1 MASTHAEIV
10 IFAILICTGMVV
22 SIFSDSVKYTH
33 PGIQDKM
40 ALLNS
45 NMEYLY
51 DVVIRQDRLLRIIYF
66 GFFIAIFCL
75 GHFLGRLEQR
85 VSQLEADAN
94 DRKLNWE
101 DLLRR
106 VQRLEDNDGEDLRR
120 IAVVEENL
128 AAEHQRIAVL
138 QRDVNFL
145 LEYQQG
151 QEQLPPYPDD
161 RQRRF

>member
-1 MASTHAEIV
+1 MASNHVEIV
-10 IFAILICTGMVV
+10 IFAFLICTGMVV
-22 SIFSDSVKYTH
+22 GIFSDLVKYTD
-33 PGIQDKM
+33 PAIQDKM

-51 DVVIRQDRLLRIIYF
+51 DVVIRQDRLLRIVYY

-85 VSQLEADAN
+85 VSQLEASAN
-94 DRKLNWE
+94 DGKLNWE

-106 VQRLEDNDGEDLRR
+106 IQRFENNDVDDLRR
-120 IAVVEENL
+120 IAAVEESL
-128 AAEHQRIAVL
+128 IAEHQRIAIL

-145 LEYQQG
+145 LEYERG
-151 QEQLPPYPDD
+151 QEQPPPYPDD
-161 RQRRF
+161 RQGRF

>member
-1 MASTHAEIV
+1 MASNHAEII
-10 IFAILICTGMVV
+10 IFAILICTGMVIG
-22 SIFSDSVKYTH
+22 SFSDSVKYTD
-33 PGIQDKM
+33 PVIQEKM

-51 DVVIRQDRLLRIIYF
+51 DVVIRQDRLLRIVYF

-75 GHFLGRLEQR
+75 VHFLGRLEQR
-85 VSQLEADAN
+85 VSELEASAN
-94 DRKLNWE
+94 DGKLNWE

-106 VQRLEDNDGEDLRR
+106 IQRFENNDVDDLRR
-120 IAVVEENL
+120 IAAVEESL
-128 AAEHQRIAVL
+128 IAEHQRIAIL

-145 LEYQQG
+145 LEYERG

-161 RQRRF
+161 RQGRF